1 MSISQFFF
9 KFGYSVSYKFIDRGI
24 LRLGPTGLS
33 LVSLN
38 IASNL
43 HKMQS
48 GFYNH
53 YTLVILMGGACL
65 LGVRQV
71 WLLFG
76 FFSITVYL
84 SLFCFIL
91 FRYLER
97 G

>member
-1 MSISQFFF
+1 
-9 KFGYSVSYKFIDRGI
+9 

-76 FFSITVYL
+76 FFRLPSTYRYFV
-84 SLFCFIL
+84 LFFSVTWKEDKK
-91 FRYLER
+91 YD
-97 G
+97 